1 MVESR
6 VEVAGVHHSQDVPHL
21 QVLSGGMEGKM
32 DLRNNLNI
40 STLKYCQLANTWM
53 FLYERNFKAAVVRM
67 LKFLAG
73 MQHFPPVQFGL
84 LSLSVMAEFQVI
96 ENHIW
101 CLL

>member
-40 STLKYCQLANTWM
+40 STLKYCQLAKSWL
-53 FLYERNFKAAVVRM
+53 FLSKKIKAEVLRM

-84 LSLSVMAEFQVI
+84 LSLSVRAEFQVI